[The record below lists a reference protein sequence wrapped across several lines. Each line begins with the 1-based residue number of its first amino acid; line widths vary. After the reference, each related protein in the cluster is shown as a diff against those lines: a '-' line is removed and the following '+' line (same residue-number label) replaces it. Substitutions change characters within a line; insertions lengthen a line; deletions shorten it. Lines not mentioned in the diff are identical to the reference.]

1 MHKYTNRFYQLLDE
15 MKSLHDK
22 KRHDYAQEAD
32 PFANF
37 RLSELGGID
46 AWKGIAVRLGDK
58 YSRLMSFID
67 KGELKFKEEN
77 IKDTFL
83 DTAIYSLIG
92 LILYEESREKSKTG
106 DQPEDFTFTL
116 GDKTYD
122 QTGQCLLFPDQQHAE
137 YNTMV
142 GVDTAPDMLTE
153 PASNFN
159 KRMYKHHKEHGTDMS
174 FENEK
179 EPKTR
184 LEQMANLKYDP
195 VAPE

>member
-22 KRHDYAQEAD
+22 KRHDYAQEQD

-37 RLSELGGID
+37 RLSELCGID

-106 DQPEDFTFTL
+106 EQPTEEHIKQQQDPRHDQSPFGEE
-116 GDKTYD
+116 
-122 QTGQCLLFPDQQHAE
+122 QCLLFPDQQRAE

-142 GVDTAPDMLTE
+142 GVDTDTLTAPT
-153 PASNFN
+153 SNFN
-159 KRMYKHHKEHGTDMS
+159 KRMLR
-174 FENEK
+174 EK
-179 EPKTR
+179 EPETR

>member
-1 MHKYTNRFYQLLDE
+1 MHKYTHRFYDLLEE

-58 YSRLMSFID
+58 YSRLMSFIQ
-67 KGELKFKEEN
+67 KGELKFNEEN

-92 LILYEESREKSKTG
+92 LILYEEAQDNKKQMTFEFDQKT
-106 DQPEDFTFTL
+106 TASVAST
-116 GDKTYD
+116 
-122 QTGQCLLFPDQQHAE
+122 
-137 YNTMV
+137 TMST
-142 GVDTAPDMLTE
+142 TADDST
-153 PASNFN
+153 AISYN
-159 KRMYKHHKEHGTDMS
+159 KRSAVKTD
-174 FENEK
+174 
-179 EPKTR
+179 
-184 LEQMANLKYDP
+184 DDDGGW
-195 VAPE
+195 

>member
-1 MHKYTNRFYQLLDE
+1 MHKYTHRFYDLLEE

-58 YSRLMSFID
+58 YSRLMSFIQ
-67 KGELKFKEEN
+67 KGELKFDEEN

-92 LILYEESREKSKTG
+92 LILYEESQDNKKQMTFEFDQKT
-106 DQPEDFTFTL
+106 TASVAST
-116 GDKTYD
+116 
-122 QTGQCLLFPDQQHAE
+122 
-137 YNTMV
+137 TMST
-142 GVDTAPDMLTE
+142 TADDST
-153 PASNFN
+153 AISYN
-159 KRMYKHHKEHGTDMS
+159 KRSASKADDDDGGW
-174 FENEK
+174 
-179 EPKTR
+179 
-184 LEQMANLKYDP
+184 
-195 VAPE
+195 

>member
-22 KRHDYAQEAD
+22 KRHDYAQEQD

-106 DQPEDFTFTL
+106 EQPVIEE
-116 GDKTYD
+116 
-122 QTGQCLLFPDQQHAE
+122 QCLLFPDQERAE

-142 GVDTAPDMLTE
+142 GVDTELAQPV
-153 PASNFN
+153 SNFN
-159 KRMYKHHKEHGTDMS
+159 KRMYKHHKDHGSDMS

-179 EPKTR
+179 EPETR

>member
-1 MHKYTNRFYQLLDE
+1 MHKYTHRFYDLLEE

-58 YSRLMSFID
+58 YSRLMSFIQ
-67 KGELKFKEEN
+67 KGELKFDEEN

-92 LILYEESREKSKTG
+92 LILYEESQDNKKQMTFKF
-106 DQPEDFTFTL
+106 DQKITASVAST
-116 GDKTYD
+116 
-122 QTGQCLLFPDQQHAE
+122 
-137 YNTMV
+137 TMST
-142 GVDTAPDMLTE
+142 TADDST
-153 PASNFN
+153 AISYN
-159 KRMYKHHKEHGTDMS
+159 KRSAAKPDDDDGGW
-174 FENEK
+174 
-179 EPKTR
+179 
-184 LEQMANLKYDP
+184 
-195 VAPE
+195 

>member
-1 MHKYTNRFYQLLDE
+1 MHKYTHRFYDLLEE

-58 YSRLMSFID
+58 YSRLMSFIQ
-67 KGELKFKEEN
+67 KGELKFKDEN

-92 LILYEESREKSKTG
+92 LILYEEAQDNKDQMTFSFYGEDETSAIPDEKLASVASTT
-106 DQPEDFTFTL
+106 QTSTFVN
-116 GDKTYD
+116 DVND
-122 QTGQCLLFPDQQHAE
+122 P
-137 YNTMV
+137 N
-142 GVDTAPDMLTE
+142 
-153 PASNFN
+153 NF
-159 KRMYKHHKEHGTDMS
+159 
-174 FENEK
+174 
-179 EPKTR
+179 
-184 LEQMANLKYDP
+184 
-195 VAPE
+195 

>member
-122 QTGQCLLFPDQQHAE
+122 QTGQCLLFPEQRAE

-159 KRMYKHHKEHGTDMS
+159 KRMLK
-174 FENEK
+174 EK
-179 EPKTR
+179 EPETR

>member
-1 MHKYTNRFYQLLDE
+1 M
-15 MKSLHDK
+15 
-22 KRHDYAQEAD
+22 
-32 PFANF
+32 
-37 RLSELGGID
+37 
-46 AWKGIAVRLGDK
+46 
-58 YSRLMSFID
+58 
-67 KGELKFKEEN
+67 
-77 IKDTFL
+77 
-83 DTAIYSLIG
+83 IG

-106 DQPEDFTFTL
+106 EQPTEEHIKQQQDPRHDQSPFGEE
-116 GDKTYD
+116 
-122 QTGQCLLFPDQQHAE
+122 QCLLFPDQEQRAE

-159 KRMYKHHKEHGTDMS
+159 KRMYKHHKDHGTDMS

>member
-1 MHKYTNRFYQLLDE
+1 MHKYTHRFYDLLEE

-58 YSRLMSFID
+58 YSRLMSFIQ
-67 KGELKFKEEN
+67 KGELKFEDEN

-92 LILYEESREKSKTG
+92 LILYEEAQDNKN
-106 DQPEDFTFTL
+106 QYTL
-116 GDKTYD
+116 EFDGKPKASVAST
-122 QTGQCLLFPDQQHAE
+122 
-137 YNTMV
+137 TMSTT
-142 GVDTAPDMLTE
+142 VDDSTAI
-153 PASNFN
+153 SYN
-159 KRMYKHHKEHGTDMS
+159 KRK
-174 FENEK
+174 
-179 EPKTR
+179 
-184 LEQMANLKYDP
+184 
-195 VAPE
+195 

>member
-1 MHKYTNRFYQLLDE
+1 MHKYTHRFYDLLEE

-58 YSRLMSFID
+58 YSRLMSFIQ
-67 KGELKFKEEN
+67 KGELKFKDEN

-92 LILYEESREKSKTG
+92 LILYEEAQDNKDQMTFSFYGEDEKIASVASTT
-106 DQPEDFTFTL
+106 QNSTF
-116 GDKTYD
+116 
-122 QTGQCLLFPDQQHAE
+122 
-137 YNTMV
+137 V
-142 GVDTAPDMLTE
+142 
-153 PASNFN
+153 
-159 KRMYKHHKEHGTDMS
+159 
-174 FENEK
+174 NE
-179 EPKTR
+179 E
-184 LEQMANLKYDP
+184 
-195 VAPE
+195 

>member
-1 MHKYTNRFYQLLDE
+1 MHKYTHRFYDLLEE

-58 YSRLMSFID
+58 YSRLMSFIQ
-67 KGELKFKEEN
+67 KGELKFNEEN

-92 LILYEESREKSKTG
+92 LILYEESQDNKKQMTFEFDQKT
-106 DQPEDFTFTL
+106 TASVAST
-116 GDKTYD
+116 
-122 QTGQCLLFPDQQHAE
+122 
-137 YNTMV
+137 TMST
-142 GVDTAPDMLTE
+142 TADDST
-153 PASNFN
+153 AISYN
-159 KRMYKHHKEHGTDMS
+159 KRSAVKTD
-174 FENEK
+174 
-179 EPKTR
+179 
-184 LEQMANLKYDP
+184 DDDGGW
-195 VAPE
+195 

>member
-22 KRHDYAQEAD
+22 KRHDYAQEQD

-106 DQPEDFTFTL
+106 EQPTEEHIKQQQDPRHDQSPFGEE
-116 GDKTYD
+116 
-122 QTGQCLLFPDQQHAE
+122 QCLLFPDQQRAE

-142 GVDTAPDMLTE
+142 GVDTAPDTLTA
-153 PASNFN
+153 PTSNFN
-159 KRMYKHHKEHGTDMS
+159 KRMLR
-174 FENEK
+174 EK

>member
-1 MHKYTNRFYQLLDE
+1 MHKYTHRFYDLLEE

-58 YSRLMSFID
+58 YSRLMSFIQ
-67 KGELKFKEEN
+67 KGELKFDEEN

-92 LILYEESREKSKTG
+92 LILYEEAQDNKDQMTFSFYGEDEKIASVASTT
-106 DQPEDFTFTL
+106 QNSTF
-116 GDKTYD
+116 
-122 QTGQCLLFPDQQHAE
+122 
-137 YNTMV
+137 V
-142 GVDTAPDMLTE
+142 
-153 PASNFN
+153 
-159 KRMYKHHKEHGTDMS
+159 
-174 FENEK
+174 NE
-179 EPKTR
+179 E
-184 LEQMANLKYDP
+184 
-195 VAPE
+195 

>member
-1 MHKYTNRFYQLLDE
+1 MTNEEQSKRFYELLNTI
-15 MKSLHDK
+15 KNLHDAK
-22 KRHDYAQEAD
+22 KHDYGAKED
-32 PFANF
+32 IFANF

-106 DQPEDFTFTL
+106 EQPEDFTFTL
-116 GDKTYD
+116 GDKTYGID
-122 QTGQCLLFPDQQHAE
+122 HRFYTC
-137 YNTMV
+137 
-142 GVDTAPDMLTE
+142 
-153 PASNFN
+153 
-159 KRMYKHHKEHGTDMS
+159 
-174 FENEK
+174 
-179 EPKTR
+179 
-184 LEQMANLKYDP
+184 
-195 VAPE
+195 